1 MEDKRITKTK
11 RALKSALLELLTTQA
26 FDVISITELC
36 KIANV
41 SRITFY
47 THYKDKFALLDDIFN
62 DMLIIGKE
70 GYHRRQEENN
80 PENNLTQG
88 YLNVLD
94 SILSLY
100 YERYDFFRHV
110 VPETNPYLA
119 FRFYRILLDTVES
132 LKDMLKA
139 SYSLGATRYETIK
152 VVVRQ
157 IAPGIAT
164 ATLLSIGRAIGD
176 AAAVLFTAGYTD
188 NIPTSLGQPA
198 ATLPLAVFFQLSS
211 PIPAVQER
219 AYAAALILTIIV
231 LILSIL
237 GRIITNRFSR
247 NKIQ

>member
-100 YERYDFFRHV
+100 YERY
-110 VPETNPYLA
+110 
-119 FRFYRILLDTVES
+119 RILLDTVES
-132 LKDMLKA
+132 HTDKLKA
-139 SYSLGATRYETIK
+139 SYSLKYSA
-152 VVVRQ
+152 RQ
-157 IAPGIAT
+157 IAGFICFGLFGFISESYTSKVPLEQVQAGARQ
-164 ATLLSIGRAIGD
+164 LL
-176 AAAVLFTAGYTD
+176 TD
-188 NIPTSLGQPA
+188 LLQSK
-198 ATLPLAVFFQLSS
+198 
-211 PIPAVQER
+211 
-219 AYAAALILTIIV
+219 ILV
-231 LILSIL
+231 
-237 GRIITNRFSR
+237 
-247 NKIQ
+247 

>member
-70 GYHRRQEENN
+70 GYHRRQEKNN

-100 YERYDFFRHV
+100 YERYDFSSMS
-110 VPETNPYLA
+110 
-119 FRFYRILLDTVES
+119 YR
-132 LKDMLKA
+132 
-139 SYSLGATRYETIK
+139 
-152 VVVRQ
+152 RQ
-157 IAPGIAT
+157 ILIW
-164 ATLLSIGRAIGD
+164 LFDFIG
-176 AAAVLFTAGYTD
+176 
-188 NIPTSLGQPA
+188 
-198 ATLPLAVFFQLSS
+198 SS
-211 PIPAVQER
+211 
-219 AYAAALILTIIV
+219 
-231 LILSIL
+231 
-237 GRIITNRFSR
+237 
-247 NKIQ
+247 

>member
-11 RALKSALLELLTTQA
+11 HALKSALLELLTTQA

-62 DMLIIGKE
+62 DILIIGKE

-100 YERYDFFRHV
+100 YERYDFFQHV

-132 LKDMLKA
+132 HTDKLKA
-139 SYSLGATRYETIK
+139 SYSLKYSA
-152 VVVRQ
+152 RQ
-157 IAPGIAT
+157 IAGFICFGLFGFISESYTSKVPLEQVQAGARQ
-164 ATLLSIGRAIGD
+164 LL
-176 AAAVLFTAGYTD
+176 TD
-188 NIPTSLGQPA
+188 LLQSK
-198 ATLPLAVFFQLSS
+198 
-211 PIPAVQER
+211 
-219 AYAAALILTIIV
+219 ILV
-231 LILSIL
+231 
-237 GRIITNRFSR
+237 
-247 NKIQ
+247 

>member
-11 RALKSALLELLTTQA
+11 RALKSALLKLLTTQA

-94 SILSLY
+94 SIC
-100 YERYDFFRHV
+100 
-110 VPETNPYLA
+110 
-119 FRFYRILLDTVES
+119 
-132 LKDMLKA
+132 
-139 SYSLGATRYETIK
+139 
-152 VVVRQ
+152 
-157 IAPGIAT
+157 
-164 ATLLSIGRAIGD
+164 
-176 AAAVLFTAGYTD
+176 LFTM
-188 NIPTSLGQPA
+188 NVMI
-198 ATLPLAVFFQLSS
+198 FSS
-211 PIPAVQER
+211 MSYRKQ
-219 AYAAALILTIIV
+219 ILTWLFDFIG
-231 LILSIL
+231 S
-237 GRIITNRFSR
+237 S
-247 NKIQ
+247 

>member
-11 RALKSALLELLTTQA
+11 RALKSALLKLLTTQA

-70 GYHRRQEENN
+70 G
-80 PENNLTQG
+80 NNLTQG

-100 YERYDFFRHV
+100 YKRYDFFQHV

-132 LKDMLKA
+132 HTDKLKA
-139 SYSLGATRYETIK
+139 SYSLKYSA
-152 VVVRQ
+152 RQ
-157 IAPGIAT
+157 IAGFICFGLFGFISESYTSKVPLEQVQAGARQ
-164 ATLLSIGRAIGD
+164 LL
-176 AAAVLFTAGYTD
+176 TD
-188 NIPTSLGQPA
+188 LLQSK
-198 ATLPLAVFFQLSS
+198 
-211 PIPAVQER
+211 
-219 AYAAALILTIIV
+219 ILV
-231 LILSIL
+231 
-237 GRIITNRFSR
+237 
-247 NKIQ
+247 

>member
-100 YERYDFFRHV
+100 YERYDFFQHV
-110 VPETNPYLA
+110 VPETNPYL
-119 FRFYRILLDTVES
+119 
-132 LKDMLKA
+132 KA
-139 SYSLGATRYETIK
+139 SYSLKYSA
-152 VVVRQ
+152 RQ
-157 IAPGIAT
+157 IAGFICFGLFGFISESYTSKVPLEQVQAGARQ
-164 ATLLSIGRAIGD
+164 LL
-176 AAAVLFTAGYTD
+176 TD
-188 NIPTSLGQPA
+188 LLQSK
-198 ATLPLAVFFQLSS
+198 
-211 PIPAVQER
+211 
-219 AYAAALILTIIV
+219 ILV
-231 LILSIL
+231 
-237 GRIITNRFSR
+237 
-247 NKIQ
+247 

>member
-11 RALKSALLELLTTQA
+11 CALKSALLKLLSTQA

-70 GYHRRQEENN
+70 GYKRRQEENN

-100 YERYDFFRHV
+100 YERYDFFQHV
-110 VPETNPYLA
+110 VP
-119 FRFYRILLDTVES
+119 
-132 LKDMLKA
+132 
-139 SYSLGATRYETIK
+139 
-152 VVVRQ
+152 
-157 IAPGIAT
+157 
-164 ATLLSIGRAIGD
+164 
-176 AAAVLFTAGYTD
+176 
-188 NIPTSLGQPA
+188 
-198 ATLPLAVFFQLSS
+198 
-211 PIPAVQER
+211 
-219 AYAAALILTIIV
+219 
-231 LILSIL
+231 
-237 GRIITNRFSR
+237 
-247 NKIQ
+247 

>member
-11 RALKSALLELLTTQA
+11 CALKSALLDLLTTQA

-100 YERYDFFRHV
+100 YERYDFFQHV

-132 LKDMLKA
+132 HTDKLKA
-139 SYSLGATRYETIK
+139 SYS
-152 VVVRQ
+152 
-157 IAPGIAT
+157 
-164 ATLLSIGRAIGD
+164 
-176 AAAVLFTAGYTD
+176 
-188 NIPTSLGQPA
+188 
-198 ATLPLAVFFQLSS
+198 
-211 PIPAVQER
+211 
-219 AYAAALILTIIV
+219 
-231 LILSIL
+231 
-237 GRIITNRFSR
+237 
-247 NKIQ
+247 

>member
-100 YERYDFFRHV
+100 YERYDFFSMS
-110 VPETNPYLA
+110 
-119 FRFYRILLDTVES
+119 YR
-132 LKDMLKA
+132 K
-139 SYSLGATRYETIK
+139 
-152 VVVRQ
+152 Q
-157 IAPGIAT
+157 
-164 ATLLSIGRAIGD
+164 
-176 AAAVLFTAGYTD
+176 
-188 NIPTSLGQPA
+188 
-198 ATLPLAVFFQLSS
+198 
-211 PIPAVQER
+211 
-219 AYAAALILTIIV
+219 ILTWLFV
-231 LILSIL
+231 LSDPFRH
-237 GRIITNRFSR
+237 GRISYR
-247 NKIQ
+247 

>member
-11 RALKSALLELLTTQA
+11 RALKSALLDLLTTQA

-100 YERYDFFRHV
+100 YERYDFFPACR
-110 VPETNPYLA
+110 TGNK
-119 FRFYRILLDTVES
+119 S
-132 LKDMLKA
+132 L
-139 SYSLGATRYETIK
+139 
-152 VVVRQ
+152 
-157 IAPGIAT
+157 PGF
-164 ATLLSIGRAIGD
+164 S
-176 AAAVLFTAGYTD
+176 
-188 NIPTSLGQPA
+188 
-198 ATLPLAVFFQLSS
+198 
-211 PIPAVQER
+211 
-219 AYAAALILTIIV
+219 
-231 LILSIL
+231 ILSDPFRH
-237 GRIITNRFSR
+237 GRISYR
-247 NKIQ
+247 

>member
-100 YERYDFFRHV
+100 YERYDFFPACR
-110 VPETNPYLA
+110 TGNK
-119 FRFYRILLDTVES
+119 S
-132 LKDMLKA
+132 L
-139 SYSLGATRYETIK
+139 
-152 VVVRQ
+152 
-157 IAPGIAT
+157 PGF
-164 ATLLSIGRAIGD
+164 S
-176 AAAVLFTAGYTD
+176 
-188 NIPTSLGQPA
+188 
-198 ATLPLAVFFQLSS
+198 
-211 PIPAVQER
+211 
-219 AYAAALILTIIV
+219 
-231 LILSIL
+231 ILSDPL
-237 GRIITNRFSR
+237 RHGRISYR
-247 NKIQ
+247 

>member
-11 RALKSALLELLTTQA
+11 RALKSALLKLLTTQA
-26 FDVISITELC
+26 FDAISITELC

-132 LKDMLKA
+132 HTDKLKA
-139 SYSLGATRYETIK
+139 SYSLKYSA
-152 VVVRQ
+152 RQ
-157 IAPGIAT
+157 IAGFICFGLIGFISESYTSKVPLEQVQAGARQ
-164 ATLLSIGRAIGD
+164 LL
-176 AAAVLFTAGYTD
+176 TD
-188 NIPTSLGQPA
+188 LLQSK
-198 ATLPLAVFFQLSS
+198 
-211 PIPAVQER
+211 
-219 AYAAALILTIIV
+219 ILV
-231 LILSIL
+231 
-237 GRIITNRFSR
+237 
-247 NKIQ
+247 

>member
-88 YLNVLD
+88 YLNVLVIRLS
-94 SILSLY
+94 SIA
-100 YERYDFFRHV
+100 D
-110 VPETNPYLA
+110 
-119 FRFYRILLDTVES
+119 ILLSVFC
-132 LKDMLKA
+132 
-139 SYSLGATRYETIK
+139 
-152 VVVRQ
+152 
-157 IAPGIAT
+157 
-164 ATLLSIGRAIGD
+164 GRAYECGD
-176 AAAVLFTAGYTD
+176 CFL
-188 NIPTSLGQPA
+188 
-198 ATLPLAVFFQLSS
+198 
-211 PIPAVQER
+211 
-219 AYAAALILTIIV
+219 
-231 LILSIL
+231 
-237 GRIITNRFSR
+237 
-247 NKIQ
+247 

>member
-11 RALKSALLELLTTQA
+11 RALKSALLKLLTTQA

-100 YERYDFFRHV
+100 YERYDFFQHV

-132 LKDMLKA
+132 HTDKLKA
-139 SYSLGATRYETIK
+139 SYSLKYSA
-152 VVVRQ
+152 RQ
-157 IAPGIAT
+157 IAGFICFGLFGFISESYTSKVP
-164 ATLLSIGRAIGD
+164 LEQIGRAH
-176 AAAVLFTAGYTD
+176 V
-188 NIPTSLGQPA
+188 
-198 ATLPLAVFFQLSS
+198 
-211 PIPAVQER
+211 
-219 AYAAALILTIIV
+219 
-231 LILSIL
+231 
-237 GRIITNRFSR
+237 
-247 NKIQ
+247 